1 MILDL
6 FLSCVQD
13 DYFIIYLS
21 GFLDVRMLQ
30 GTANDSKRVYEE
42 VDFPA
47 TIRFRKNRF
56 AFSLYKDGDSNDK

>member
-1 MILDL
+1 
-6 FLSCVQD
+6 
-13 DYFIIYLS
+13 
-21 GFLDVRMLQ
+21 MLQ